1 MRLLIISTVMTLSL
15 TVILT
20 PTLSYAD
27 NEGSYKIGSS
37 GNMNITQNGINAK
50 ITAPP
55 GSYINLSISNC
66 IHTRT
71 SRWDLEKIYASS
83 VCFGEDAYSRT
94 TMKVYCFCY
103 CYSRNVDTRKFWLID
118 LENPLILI

>member
-55 GSYINLSISNC
+55 GSTLSSLSVTVFTPV
-66 IHTRT
+66 HLDGTWKRFMQAV
-71 SRWDLEKIYASS
+71 YAL
-83 VCFGEDAYSRT
+83 GRMLT
-94 TMKVYCFCY
+94 
-103 CYSRNVDTRKFWLID
+103 LG
-118 LENPLILI
+118 PP